1 MRSPDAKRAGAF
13 TLIEVMAAAVIL
25 ALVVA
30 WLTAAVGKMNLREG
44 DSRRRAGAALYA
56 DRLLIEIEESAAR
69 GVAPPLGKREAEEGL
84 YQAAIEVAP
93 LDPALLPLAGA
104 PDSKGARAASTP
116 REEAAAG
123 WLASPAAQ
131 ESPPL
136 LQATVHV
143 TGKDGIFD
151 AGVSRT
157 TFFLNPAALKALAD
171 AQDDATGGD
180 GDGGGEDDE
189 AGDGDEDAAP

>member
-1 MRSPDAKRAGAF
+1 MPSPDAKRAGAF

-56 DRLLIEIEESAAR
+56 DRLLTELEEAAAR

-104 PDSKGARAASTP
+104 PDSKRTQAAGP
-116 REEAAAG
+116 PGDGAAAG

-131 ESPPL
+131 QNPPV
-136 LQATVHV
+136 LQATVRV

-171 AQDDATGGD
+171 AKGDAAPGDGDDGEGD
-180 GDGGGEDDE
+180 GDGE
-189 AGDGDEDAAP
+189 GDEDAAP

>member
-1 MRSPDAKRAGAF
+1 MRSADAKRAGAF

-56 DRLLIEIEESAAR
+56 DRLLTEVEEAAAR
-69 GVAPPLGKREAEEGL
+69 GVAPPLGKREAEEGIYL
-84 YQAAIEVAP
+84 AAIEVAP
-93 LDPALLPLAGA
+93 LDPALLPLAAA
-104 PDSKGARAASTP
+104 PDPKRARATDPAAEGT
-116 REEAAAG
+116 AAG

-131 ESPPL
+131 QNPPV
-136 LQATVHV
+136 LQATVRV

-157 TFFLNPAALKALAD
+157 TFFLNPASLKALAD
-171 AQDDATGGD
+171 AKGGAGRGDGD
-180 GDGGGEDDE
+180 GDGGGE